1 MGIAAARMATAGV
14 KRVTV
19 EPGVRRLLDGV
30 VGVRRMRRRDEV
42 LGGGWGALWIIFGA
56 GGFILE
62 DRVRYIVIVR
72 RWDVW
77 LCQCMYD
84 RCERVVVC

>member
-19 EPGVRRLLDGV
+19 EPGVRRPLDGV

-42 LGGGWGALWIIFGA
+42 LGGGWGALWIEFGA

-62 DRVRYIVIVR
+62 KWIWYIGIVR
-72 RWDVW
+72 RWYVW
-77 LCQCMYD
+77 LCQCVYG
-84 RCERVVVC
+84 RCERVVIC